1 MQIPYRDNLGR
12 CSEHLCLHAIGRAP
26 IRSQELCRTQLIVS
40 NSERFRHYVIVG
52 THTQPIR
59 IFTTDRVLFQ
69 HKESFGTKRR
79 NVHNP
84 TMVYRTLRP
93 APPGDGEPPPRPM
106 EVHPKGRNR
115 VTLACVSCKEKR
127 RKVRTTNTFS
137 KLRLTYRLRQCTGD
151 RPQCRECSRRCTQC
165 VYEAQPGE
173 TRMASLKDRNE
184 RMKTDLDT
192 MMELYWSVVALS
204 SALRTRS

>member
-137 KLRLTYRLRQCTGD
+137 RLRADLSPPAVYG
-151 RPQCRECSRRCTQC
+151 RPSTVQRMQPEMYTMHLRSTARRDT
-165 VYEAQPGE
+165 YGL
-173 TRMASLKDRNE
+173 SE
-184 RMKTDLDT
+184 R
-192 MMELYWSVVALS
+192 
-204 SALRTRS
+204 